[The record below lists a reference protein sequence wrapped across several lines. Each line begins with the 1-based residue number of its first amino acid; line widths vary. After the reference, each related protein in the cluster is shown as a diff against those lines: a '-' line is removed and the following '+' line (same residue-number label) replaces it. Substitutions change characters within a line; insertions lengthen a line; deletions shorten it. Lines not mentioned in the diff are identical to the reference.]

1 MVGMP
6 PFVKTC
12 ADCRSWNTHGHP
24 SWVKHIG
31 AHWMFHRRVGRLQII
46 VWSPSSH
53 LTNRCESYLMLAA
66 KDPEMMS
73 KYTAPGIAST
83 MLSNRIS
90 WFFDL
95 KGASVTLDTACS
107 SSMVALDMACQGLW
121 NHTANTVR
129 ICTSSGGRRSIKSI
143 SNLTSRLLLQ
153 AVT

>member
-1 MVGMP
+1 M
-6 PFVKTC
+6 
-12 ADCRSWNTHGHP
+12 
-24 SWVKHIG
+24 
-31 AHWMFHRRVGRLQII
+31 L
-46 VWSPSSH
+46 
-53 LTNRCESYLMLAA
+53 LTDGSYLMLAA

-129 ICTSSGGRRSIKSI
+129 IY
-143 SNLTSRLLLQ
+143 SRLEDGKIII
-153 AVT
+153 TPSTF